1 MKAVVYHAMRYRGST
16 LSTDDYLSPGDFLVS
31 DNGRFCGYMNFDG
44 SFAVYW
50 MDLPHE
56 PWNPKSL
63 DDPGFGLRIWRTTPA
78 QENIDAFLVVQGD
91 GNVCTYRG
99 TGPADNR
106 GIIWQSQTTGLTPGP
121 YHLVM
126 QVDGNL
132 CLYGQGQAFIWGI
145 KVSVQ
150 DLGFQRLRAMMDYTD
165 PNTGGLT
172 PPDKRLVLSSILPSP
187 IQSSAPATQAIPPQN
202 DYVSMQAGGASGDD
216 GDWRVLVWNMNDQT
230 IGYLFIN
237 SQSGRALHCNGGGML
252 VDTAWQID
260 DAAIWTR
267 GGNENFLPTGTQTAI
282 RSRLDDGWNLNV
294 RGNGPYQ
301 SGGEVI
307 CWQWSS
313 VGWKRENMIWEIG
326 LF

>member
-16 LSTDDYLSPGDFLVS
+16 LSTDDCLSPGDFLVS

-44 SFAVYW
+44 SFGVYW

-56 PWNPKSL
+56 PWNPKSIN
-63 DDPGFGLRIWRTTPA
+63 DPGFGLQIWRTTPA

-91 GNVCTYRG
+91 GNLCTYRG
-99 TGPADNR
+99 TGPSDNR
-106 GIIWQSQTTGLTPGP
+106 GLIWQSGTAGRAQGP

-132 CLYGQGQAFIWGI
+132 CLYGQGQTFIWGI
-145 KVSVQ
+145 GVSVQ
-150 DLGFQRLRAMMDYTD
+150 DLGFQRLRAMMDYND
-165 PNTGGLT
+165 SYGGIT
-172 PPDKRLVLSSILPSP
+172 SDAKRLVLSSDMPSP
-187 IQSSAPATQAIPPQN
+187 LQSSAPSTQAIPPQS
-202 DYVSMQAGGASGDD
+202 YVSMQLGGTSGDD
-216 GDWRVLVWNMNDQT
+216 GDWRVLLWGMNGQT

-237 SQSGRALHCNGGGML
+237 RETGRALHCNGGGML
-252 VDTAWQID
+252 VDTAWEID

-267 GGNENFLPTGTQTAI
+267 GGNENIVPTGTQTAI

-294 RGNGPYQ
+294 RGNAPYKP
-301 SGGEVI
+301 GGEVI

-313 VGWKRENMIWEIG
+313 VTSQDQNMVWQIG
-326 LF
+326 LL